1 MFCLGFGPQVLG
13 FGLFVVAVLLL
24 ALLHRRARMHNYSPG
39 HTDTAVDEI
48 ILLCADE
55 KHRPRE
61 YAKALYIYPRQAKSQ
76 DTTMLVEKGNKI
88 L

>member
-1 MFCLGFGPQVLG
+1 MVDSIVARSGMFCLGFGPQVLG

-55 KHRPRE
+55 KHRRRE
-61 YAKALYIYPRQAKSQ
+61 YAKALYIP
-76 DTTMLVEKGNKI
+76 TTG
-88 L
+88 